1 MPYSQIDNLT
11 KHTYGQLFFLLL
23 FSAEMGHI
31 YSIEYLNRPPGA
43 VAAACCVVAVGAAVV
58 FAGVDA
64 VADYLILT
72 VMFPL

>member
-1 MPYSQIDNLT
+1 
-11 KHTYGQLFFLLL
+11 
-23 FSAEMGHI
+23 MGHI

-43 VAAACCVVAVGAAVV
+43 VAAASCVVAVGAAVA